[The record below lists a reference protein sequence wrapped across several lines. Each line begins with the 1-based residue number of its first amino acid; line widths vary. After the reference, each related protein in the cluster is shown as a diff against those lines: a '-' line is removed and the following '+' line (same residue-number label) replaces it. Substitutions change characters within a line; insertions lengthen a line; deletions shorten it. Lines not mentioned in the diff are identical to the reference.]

1 MVNVSGQSLDSLI
14 HQQDLMVEK
23 DWVFVL
29 KVIFALATP
38 IFFIYVNCIML
49 FTLYSKASFQETSR
63 YILFAHMLFND
74 SILLLTSVLLYILA
88 LACQHIMRGLCV
100 FLVLISGTTFINSP
114 LNLAVM
120 ALERYI
126 AICLPLRHGEIS
138 TPKRTG
144 VVIGVIWV
152 LSSLEYDSVIE
163 CPDFGWVGSVMQDR
177 THRSTRTHCGVCI
190 LSFKM
195 LLVLGFIILI
205 MAQQTLCE
213 MYTSVV
219 NVQQAIAVEKDLLKY
234 LNSYIEDETLRLND
248 LKRFYGKVSNLH
260 ANVFQGAGTAM
271 ANPLFAYTLIKRLQ
285 SEWLNVVYSNE
296 ANENTQAFKSGYEK
310 EESRLPKFEDL
321 QGAAKGLMRLQDVY
335 ALSVKGLVNGLFQRD
350 TAGGAVDIYR
360 AVNSITLS
368 GDDCFLIGKVAYE
381 MEDYYHSVLWLE
393 PAASLFR
400 RAYRTWNTEDEGSL
414 EDVLDHL
421 AFTHFKAIA
430 FSIPYRKH
438 TGQRLFLVTLNV
450 KTGNVS
456 YALSL
461 SREILHLDPSN
472 KRVTRNIEK
481 YEKILAASPAN
492 SDVLIQRPNTTY
504 LQTRNTYEWLCQT
517 LGSQPRH
524 FENPRLHCDFH
535 TNSNPALVLKP
546 MRREVVSL
554 QPYVVLY
561 HSFISD
567 HEAKTIKEFSAPG
580 LQRSVVASGVKQS
593 TAEYRISKSAWLK
606 DTAHPVVQ
614 KLDQRIAA
622 LTGLNVHPPY
632 AEYLQVVNYGIGGH
646 YEPHFDHATLNSV
659 EAGGSTAF
667 IYANFSVPV
676 VKNAALFWWNLHR
689 NGKGNGD
696 TLHAGCPV
704 LVGDKWGKDCIA
716 NTVELEGIVFSKV
729 ANKWVHEFGQ
739 EFQRRCSPN
748 PDE

>member
-1 MVNVSGQSLDSLI
+1 
-14 HQQDLMVEK
+14 
-23 DWVFVL
+23 
-29 KVIFALATP
+29 
-38 IFFIYVNCIML
+38 
-49 FTLYSKASFQETSR
+49 
-63 YILFAHMLFND
+63 
-74 SILLLTSVLLYILA
+74 
-88 LACQHIMRGLCV
+88 
-100 FLVLISGTTFINSP
+100 
-114 LNLAVM
+114 
-120 ALERYI
+120 
-126 AICLPLRHGEIS
+126 
-138 TPKRTG
+138 
-144 VVIGVIWV
+144 
-152 LSSLEYDSVIE
+152 
-163 CPDFGWVGSVMQDR
+163 MQDR

-190 LSFKM
+190 LSLKM
-195 LLVLGFIILI
+195 LLVLGFINLIL
-205 MAQQTLCE
+205 AQQTLCE

-219 NVQQAIAVEKDLLKY
+219 NVQQAIAVEKELLKY

-421 AFTHFKAIA
+421 AFSHF
-430 FSIPYRKH
+430 
-438 TGQRLFLVTLNV
+438 

-524 FENPRLHCDFH
+524 YENPRLHCDFH

-593 TAEYRISKSAWLK
+593 TVEYRISKSAWLK

-646 YEPHFDHATLNSV
+646 YEPHFDHATSESSPLYKLNTGNRVATFMIYLNSV

-667 IYANFSVPV
+667 ISANFSVPV

-704 LVGDKWGKDCIA
+704 LVGDKW
-716 NTVELEGIVFSKV
+716 V

-748 PDE
+748 PDD